1 MTPAGDRLRVLV
13 VARDGRIREAWGR
26 ALAGVPGIEIVG
38 YTDLARALPARAAV
52 VRPQCVL
59 VDLLADP
66 KDGFEALAA
75 AAELDGPLLRV
86 AVAAQH
92 DLGGGRRRHRRQHG
106 WADGARGVAS
116 LAPLAVKPFPPAQV
130 VLRRDGEEAAN
141 VNWPELVAALTAAL
155 AGWRE
160 RKVVPARIGA
170 AAASAPGTRS
180 APAVVG
186 IGVSTGGPMA
196 LAALLPRLPKDFPL
210 PVLVV
215 QHMPAKFT
223 ASLAASLDKVC
234 QLRVAEARDGER
246 LEAGRILIAPGGQQ
260 MRVNKFG
267 GTSLVRI
274 TDDAPELS
282 CKPSVDYLFRS
293 LATVHG
299 SGALGVVLTGM
310 GEDGWAGCR
319 LLAAVGA
326 QVLAQDE
333 ASCIVYGMPRGPIEA
348 GHARAVPLDGMAKA
362 ILQWCGGVPCS

>member
-1 MTPAGDRLRVLV
+1 MTAGGDRLRVLV

-26 ALAGVPGIEIVG
+26 ALAGVPGIEIAG

-75 AAELDGPLLRV
+75 AAELDGSVLRV
-86 AVAAQH
+86 AVV
-92 DLGGGRRRHRRQHG
+92 
-106 WADGARGVAS
+106 GASPAV
-116 LAPLAVKPFPPAQV
+116 AVKAAAAAQV
-130 VLRRDGEEAAN
+130 VLRRECEEAAN
-141 VNWPELVAALTAAL
+141 VNWPELVAALTTAL
-155 AGWRE
+155 AEGRG

-223 ASLAASLDKVC
+223 ASLAASLDKAC

-310 GEDGWAGCR
+310 GEDGREGCR
-319 LLAAVGA
+319 VLAAVGA